1 MLSGDPPYDTLWPR
15 RDAED
20 PYVKQYLAYVYSLRE
35 KYHKKGL
42 TLRVSIDGEP
52 QSRLFTSVENR
63 DILERAL
70 LQKGVYICSLPSMPN
85 ERLKPMDCNH
95 TISLGY
101 GAFFATCYNISNNC
115 LLAF

>member
-1 MLSGDPPYDTLWPR
+1 M
-15 RDAED
+15 
-20 PYVKQYLAYVYSLRE
+20 YSLRE

-42 TLRVSIDGEP
+42 TFRVSIDGEP